1 MDISSLFFSLE
12 YRDIPDLILR
22 CIALLLMSA
31 LALWVIYLAL
41 VKLFPAKK
49 KSAMPREILLKLRFL
64 TALPVFLVVFSV
76 YIYFFVKTA
85 KPSDLQWQQPTFYVT
100 LLPQFIVYVSVIM
113 LFLIQYNGYM
123 KALKKTEVSHA

>member
-12 YRDIPDLILR
+12 YRNIPDLIVR
-22 CIALLLMSA
+22 CVALLLTSA
-31 LALWVIYLAL
+31 LILWVIYLAL

-49 KSAMPREILLKLRFL
+49 KSVVPREILLKLRFL
-64 TALPVFLVVFSV
+64 TALPVFLMVFSV

-85 KPSDLQWQQPTFYVT
+85 KPNDLQWGQPTFYVT
-100 LLPQFIVYVSVIM
+100 LLPQFLVYVGVIM
-113 LFLIQYNGYM
+113 LFLIQYRGYM